1 MGHAQIIAE
10 ALEQVDELIV
20 GIGSAER
27 SYTENNPFTA
37 GERMEMVLR
46 FSGDRTIP
54 VPIRDINR
62 YSVWVSHVT
71 SLVPSFDVV
80 FSNNPLTIKLFE
92 EASVE
97 VRSTKL
103 VERSRFSGTYVRKVM
118 LEGGDWS
125 KLVPDPVKKFILEI
139 DGVSR
144 MKEIYGSSVSR

>member
-1 MGHAQIIAE
+1 MVE

-27 SYTENNPFTA
+27 SYTKEDPFTA

-54 VPIRDINR
+54 VPVRDINR

-71 SLVPSFDVV
+71 SLVPPFDVV
-80 FSNNPLTIKLFE
+80 FSNNPLTIKLFK

-103 VERSRFSGTYVRKVM
+103 VERNRFSGTHIRKVM
-118 LEGGDWS
+118 LERGDWS
-125 KLVPDPVKKFILEI
+125 ELVPDPVREYILEI

-144 MKEIYGSSVSR
+144 MIEIYGSSVSR